1 VKRECVGRTGGKGT
15 KIQDS
20 ERIFAE
26 IKRKFGGGEEELV
39 KAAKLRKMEQGEKM
53 MEEFVQKF
61 KRAARESEYEGR
73 LLIEE
78 FKRGMNRTIR
88 RKLME
93 AEDQSGFI
101 EQ

>member
-1 VKRECVGRTGGKGT
+1 MKRECVGRTGGKGT